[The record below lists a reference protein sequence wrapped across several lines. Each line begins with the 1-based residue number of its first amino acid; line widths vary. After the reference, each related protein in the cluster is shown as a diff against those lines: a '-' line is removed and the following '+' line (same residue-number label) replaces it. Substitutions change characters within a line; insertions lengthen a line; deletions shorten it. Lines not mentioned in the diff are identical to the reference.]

1 MDLLAMYQ
9 PRASAPLD
17 DLSRLAGFAG
27 KLGMDGARVWDAYL
41 AGQLEQIRNYCE
53 TDVVNTYLLFNR
65 FQKMRGVL
73 TSEQHR
79 AEETLVRETLAHL
92 PAPHWKAYLAAWPA
106 A

>member
-1 MDLLAMYQ
+1 
-9 PRASAPLD
+9 
-17 DLSRLAGFAG
+17 
-27 KLGMDGARVWDAYL
+27 VWDAYL

-73 TSEQHR
+73 TPEQHR
-79 AEETLVRETLAHL
+79 ADETLVRETLANL